1 MDDLAAEIGGKIG
14 ESRADSGETKVCESV
29 HTNRGRRSR
38 RPRAFTLIEI
48 LVVISIIALL
58 VAIVLP
64 QLRMA
69 REQGKVAYCLANVR
83 TLMQGTGMYVDD
95 HDSPVIPWYT
105 YPALPGYG
113 VNNVTPF
120 VFGGFT
126 ARSPSQGNV
135 NADYALYPAEARP
148 LNRYLAPNE
157 VGKLVKLKHHICLS
171 DKGSEAGPIG
181 PTPGTP
187 SSPDP
192 DWATLGTSY
201 SLNARFMSGYSQPSG
216 SYGLMEAGGYAE
228 RIARQLVG
236 GRAARV
242 IMWSEV
248 PFYRLG
254 YGARPDLSG
263 STAGPQRAGW
273 HLEFSKWVVA
283 FADGH
288 ARYGYFDTR
297 LSIGPEGDW
306 TIWEPK

>member
-1 MDDLAAEIGGKIG
+1 M
-14 ESRADSGETKVCESV
+14 SGVCARRTASARRV
-29 HTNRGRRSR
+29 ARRGIS
-38 RPRAFTLIEI
+38 LIEL

-58 VAIVLP
+58 VAIVMP

-69 REQGKVAYCLANVR
+69 REQGKVTYCLANVR

-113 VNNVTPF
+113 VDFVTPF

-126 ARSPSQGNV
+126 ARSPTAGNE

-157 VGKLVKLKHHICLS
+157 IGKLVKLKHHICLS
-171 DKGSEAGPIG
+171 DKGSGEGLIGSTGP
-181 PTPGTP
+181 PGAFA
-187 SSPDP
+187 PDP
-192 DWATLGTSY
+192 DWTSLGTSY
-201 SLNARFMSGYSQPSG
+201 SLNARFMSGYAQPSG
-216 SYGLMEAGGYAE
+216 SYGLMEAGGFAE

-236 GRAARV
+236 GRAARF

-254 YGARPDLSG
+254 RGARPDLSS
-263 STAGPQRAGW
+263 STAGPRHVGW

-297 LSIGPEGDW
+297 VSQGLDW
-306 TIWEPK
+306 STWEPR

>member
-1 MDDLAAEIGGKIG
+1 M
-14 ESRADSGETKVCESV
+14 SGVCARRIRSAR
-29 HTNRGRRSR
+29 RGIS
-38 RPRAFTLIEI
+38 LIEL

-58 VAIVLP
+58 VAIVMP

-69 REQGKVAYCLANVR
+69 REQGKVAFCLANVR

-113 VNNVTPF
+113 PVNLVTPY

-126 ARSPSQGNV
+126 ARSPTAGNE

-157 VGKLVKLKHHICLS
+157 IGTLVKLKHHICLS
-171 DKGSEAGPIG
+171 DKGSGAGLIAGPAG
-181 PTPGTP
+181 SGVFA
-187 SSPDP
+187 PDP

-201 SLNARFMSGYSQPSG
+201 SLNARFMSGYAQPSG
-216 SYGLMEAGGYAE
+216 SYGLMEAGGFAE

-236 GRAARV
+236 GRAARF

-254 YGARPDLSG
+254 YGARPNLSN
-263 STAGPQRAGW
+263 STAGPQHEGW

-297 LSIGPEGDW
+297 VSQGLDW
-306 TIWEPK
+306 STWEPR